1 LPKSYCWTSA
11 RFISNVD
18 WATRNYKGCCMFGL
32 SKKEKIKSAR
42 KKYFP
47 IFSEYK
53 EKLSALIT
61 VQQEDVLTKFLK

>member
-1 LPKSYCWTSA
+1 
-11 RFISNVD
+11 
-18 WATRNYKGCCMFGL
+18 MFGL
-32 SKKEKIKSAR
+32 SKKEKKKSAR

-61 VQQEDVLTKFLK
+61 VHQEDVLTKFLK